1 MACTLVGVG
10 LLMTW
15 LERWHNEDD
24 YGHVRRSLAPCASR
38 ALTPPSHTPSC
49 APRCPAQVLYTPLT
63 HKVMHGVYYAFAGFA
78 SKTEEFTPK
87 TAAGR
92 VLALANAFA
101 VFLAISFYI
110 ANLAAVFTNTAQ
122 PVQVRARAAA
132 CFACCARASSFA
144 ATPPPCGRP
153 QLITTIDS
161 FGEQG
166 LPACI
171 QNKARHGRAGRELG
185 RAGHRRNGTT
195 LTRRIPMCCGQ
206 SVYIQFVQSHYPSTQ
221 LVLVPEYPEARA
233 RGLGEKSGLR
243 FPLAREGD
251 PGGGAALARAR
262 ARRTW

>member
-101 VFLAISFYI
+101 DFLAISFYI

-122 PVQVRARAAA
+122 PVQVRARARLPASPA
-132 CFACCARASSFA
+132 ARAPRASQQ
-144 ATPPPCGRP
+144 RR
-153 QLITTIDS
+153 
-161 FGEQG
+161 
-166 LPACI
+166 LPA
-171 QNKARHGRAGRELG
+171 ADRSSSRRSTASASRAF
-185 RAGHRRNGTT
+185 RRVFR
-195 LTRRIPMCCGQ
+195 TRR
-206 SVYIQFVQSHYPSTQ
+206 VTA
-221 LVLVPEYPEARA
+221 ARA
-233 RGLGEKSGLR
+233 VSLGGR
-243 FPLAREGD
+243 VT
-251 PGGGAALARAR
+251 GATE
-262 ARRTW
+262 RR